1 MSRLGRALGSIVSIL
16 ALPAIAVAQPPPPP
30 TLAPGTGIIVGQV
43 VDSATG
49 KGVSSAVVTLA
60 GSRRVMTTTDGRFA
74 FRNLPAG
81 THTLTAA
88 KSGYIDGAFGMRR
101 PGGPTLPIVLAD
113 AERRGDLT
121 IWLWKHGAITGT
133 IVDEA
138 GEPLTG
144 IQVTAVRRSMA
155 GGRRRFV
162 PGGTGTTD
170 DRGSYRI
177 GRLIPGEY
185 VVAMATSQVSV
196 PTSAA
201 RLSEEGMIAG
211 DLNRNAL
218 LQAMF
223 QIGGM
228 PVMSVGLDSRQIGDQ
243 VQSMARGAPTPP
255 PADGQRLFAY
265 PSVYYPAAPSA
276 ATAGLVTVASGRE
289 RTGVDLQVKPVPMVK
304 VSGTV
309 VGGSGSSANL
319 PVRLVPQG
327 AEDLG
332 RTGDVAATLTDAGG
346 AFTLLAVPAGDYIL
360 KIVHIPRPLTPA
372 LAPTTISIG
381 SGMVMTTTSN
391 PNAEAPPVPAEPTL
405 WATLP
410 VAVGDTDITGMSVV
424 LRTGLRVSGRVE
436 LEGAAD
442 KPSPEQLARIPV
454 LIEPVD
460 SSGGPMDRSVTPPG
474 RIDAKGNFT
483 SYGVPGGRY
492 YVRAA
497 TAPSGWTFKGAFLGE
512 RDISDVPLELDAT
525 DVADV
530 ILTFTDRPSSLSGTV
545 QVTERSARD
554 GVAVIA
560 FPADSKAWMD
570 TGANPRRMRKVA
582 TSDTGSYDIAALP
595 AGAYYVA
602 AVSEAVAGDWQDPA
616 FLEQL
621 AASAVHVHIGDG
633 EKATQSLRVQE
644 IR

>member
-1 MSRLGRALGSIVSIL
+1 MSRLGRTLGFTVSLL
-16 ALPAIAVAQPPPPP
+16 ALPVAAAAQPVPPP

-43 VDSATG
+43 VDAATG

-74 FRNLPAG
+74 FRSLPAG
-81 THTLTAA
+81 SHTLTAA
-88 KSGYIDGAFGMRR
+88 KSGYIDGSFGMRR
-101 PGGPTLPIVLAD
+101 PGGPTLPVVLAD
-113 AERRGDLT
+113 GDRRADLT
-121 IWLWKHGAITGT
+121 IWLWRHGAITGT

-138 GEPLTG
+138 GEPLVG
-144 IQVTAVRRSMA
+144 IQVTAVRRSLV

-162 PGGTGTTD
+162 PGGTALSD
-170 DRGSYRI
+170 DRGIYRI
-177 GRLIPGEY
+177 GRLIPGDY

-196 PTSAA
+196 PVSTA
-201 RLSEEGMIAG
+201 RLYEDGMMTG
-211 DLNRNAL
+211 DPNRSGL

-223 QIGGM
+223 QIGTT
-228 PVMSVGLDSRQIGDQ
+228 VMSASADSRQVGDQ
-243 VQSMARGAPTPP
+243 VQSMTRGAPTPP

-276 ATAGLVTVASGRE
+276 ATATVVTVASGNE

-309 VGGSGSSANL
+309 VGGTGPSANFPL
-319 PVRLVPQG
+319 RLLPQG

-332 RTGDVAATLTDAGG
+332 RTGDVAGTLTDAGG
-346 AFTLLAVPAGDYIL
+346 AFTFLTVPAGDYVL
-360 KIVHIPRPLTPA
+360 KVVQIPRPAVASALTTSFA
-372 LAPTTISIG
+372 IG
-381 SGMVMTTTSN
+381 SGMTVMTSGS
-391 PNAEAPPVPAEPTL
+391 PSPEPPPIPAEPTL
-405 WATLP
+405 WAAVP
-410 VAVGDTDITGMSVV
+410 VSIGDTDVSGMSVV

-436 LEGAAD
+436 FEGAAER
-442 KPSPEQLARIPV
+442 PAPAQLSRIPV

-460 SSGGPMDRSVTPPG
+460 GQLDRSVTPPG
-474 RIDAKGNFT
+474 RIDAKGQFT

-492 YVRAA
+492 YVRAP
-497 TAPSGWTFKGAFLGE
+497 TAPQGWTFKGAFLGE

-525 DVADV
+525 DVSDV
-530 ILTFTDRPSSLSGTV
+530 ILTFTDRPASLSGTV
-545 QVTERSARD
+545 QLTERSARD
-554 GVAVIA
+554 GVAVIV

-570 TGANPRRMRKVA
+570 TGANPRRMRRVA
-582 TSDTGSYDIAALP
+582 TSAS
-595 AGAYYVA
+595 GAYNVA

-621 AASAVHVHIGDG
+621 TAGAAHVQIGDG
-633 EKATQSLRVQE
+633 EAATQSLRVQE

>member
-1 MSRLGRALGSIVSIL
+1 MV
-16 ALPAIAVAQPPPPP
+16 
-30 TLAPGTGIIVGQV
+30 
-43 VDSATG
+43 
-49 KGVSSAVVTLA
+49 
-60 GSRRVMTTTDGRFA
+60 
-74 FRNLPAG
+74 
-81 THTLTAA
+81 
-88 KSGYIDGAFGMRR
+88 
-101 PGGPTLPIVLAD
+101 
-113 AERRGDLT
+113 
-121 IWLWKHGAITGT
+121 
-133 IVDEA
+133 
-138 GEPLTG
+138 
-144 IQVTAVRRSMA
+144 
-155 GGRRRFV
+155 
-162 PGGTGTTD
+162 
-170 DRGSYRI
+170 
-177 GRLIPGEY
+177 
-185 VVAMATSQVSV
+185 
-196 PTSAA
+196 
-201 RLSEEGMIAG
+201 AG
-211 DLNRNAL
+211 DPSRNAL

-223 QIGGM
+223 QIGGT
-228 PVMSVGLDSRQIGDQ
+228 PVMSAGLDSRQIGDQ

-276 ATAGLVTVASGRE
+276 ATAALVTVASGRE
-289 RTGVDLQVKPVPMVK
+289 RTGVDLQVKPVAMVK

-309 VGGSGSSANL
+309 VGGSGSSANF

-346 AFTLLAVPAGDYIL
+346 AFNFLAVPAGDYIL
-360 KIVHIPRPLTPA
+360 KIVQIPRPLTPA

-381 SGMVMTTTSN
+381 SGMTVMTSGS
-391 PNAEAPPVPAEPTL
+391 PGLEPPPIPAEPTL
-405 WATLP
+405 WATVP
-410 VAVGDTDITGMSVV
+410 VSIGNTEVSGMSVV
-424 LRTGLRVSGRVE
+424 LRTGIRVSGRVE

-454 LIEPVD
+454 LIEPVE
-460 SSGGPMDRSVTPPG
+460 GQMDRSVTPPG

-530 ILTFTDRPSSLSGTV
+530 ILTFTDRPASLSGTV
-545 QVTERSARD
+545 QLTERSARD
-554 GVAVIA
+554 GVAVIV

-570 TGANPRRMRKVA
+570 TGANPKRMRKVA
-582 TSDTGSYDIAALP
+582 TSDSGGYNIPAIP
-595 AGAYYVA
+595 AGSYYVA

-621 AASAVHVHIGDG
+621 AASAAHVQIGDG
-633 EKATQSLRVQE
+633 EAATQSLRVQE

>member
-16 ALPAIAVAQPPPPP
+16 ALPAIAAAQPPPPP
-30 TLAPGTGIIVGQV
+30 SLAPGTGIIVGQV
-43 VDSATG
+43 VDAATG

-81 THTLTAA
+81 SHPLTAA

-121 IWLWKHGAITGT
+121 IWLWKLGAITGT

-138 GEPLTG
+138 GEPLIG
-144 IQVTAVRRSMA
+144 IQVTAMRRSMA

-170 DRGSYRI
+170 DRGIYRI
-177 GRLIPGEY
+177 GRLGPGDY
-185 VVAMATSQVSV
+185 VVAIATSQVSV
-196 PTSAA
+196 PASAA
-201 RLSEEGMIAG
+201 RLYEEGMMAG

-228 PVMSVGLDSRQIGDQ
+228 PVMSAGLDSRQIGDQ

-255 PADGQRLFAY
+255 PADGPRLFAY
-265 PSVYYPAAPSA
+265 PSVYYPAASSA
-276 ATAGLVTVASGRE
+276 ATAALVTVASGRE

-309 VGGSGSSANL
+309 VGGSGSSAHF
-319 PVRLVPQG
+319 PVRLLPQG

-346 AFTLLAVPAGDYIL
+346 AFTFLAVPAGDYIL
-360 KIVHIPRPLTPA
+360 KIVQIPRPLAPA

-381 SGMVMTTTSN
+381 SGMVMSTTSL
-391 PNAEAPPVPAEPTL
+391 PSAEAPPIPPEPTQ

-410 VAVGDTDITGMSVV
+410 VAVGDTEIAGMSVV
-424 LRTGLRVSGRVE
+424 LRTGVRVSGRVE
-436 LEGAAD
+436 LEGTAD

-460 SSGGPMDRSVTPPG
+460 GQMDRSVTPPG

-530 ILTFTDRPSSLSGTV
+530 VLTFTDRPSSLSGTV
-545 QVTERSARD
+545 QLTERSARD
-554 GVAVIA
+554 GVAVIV

-602 AVSEAVAGDWQDPA
+602 AVSETVAGDWQDPA

-621 AASAVHVHIGDG
+621 AASAAHVQIGDG
-633 EKATQSLRVQE
+633 EKATQSLRIQE
-644 IR
+644 LR